1 MTENGESMEGTT
13 QEGRDLVGSLAKGL
27 RVIEALAAAPR
38 GLRLTEVAEA
48 SGLTRAG
55 ARRLLLTLVAEGY
68 ARQEGRQFLLTA
80 RLLSLARSWLGGST
94 LWTFAEPIMHEV
106 SQRLGESCSAA
117 VLEGD
122 DIVYVARVAG
132 RRIMSVSLTVGA
144 RLPAYCTSMGRVLL
158 SDLDDAELAR
168 FLEKAAIRA
177 NTPKTVT
184 DRHALARLVAEV
196 RRAGY
201 AIVDEELEL
210 GLRSIAVPVRGRT
223 GRIVAAINVSTQ
235 SARFS
240 CAEMREVILPL
251 LRAAAGKIEDFLA
264 VH

>member
-1 MTENGESMEGTT
+1 MTENRESMEAIAQG
-13 QEGRDLVGSLAKGL
+13 GRDLVGSLAKGL
-27 RVIEALAAAPR
+27 RVIEALAAAPG

-48 SGLTRAG
+48 SRLTRAG

-80 RLLSLARSWLGGST
+80 RLLSLARSWLGEST
-94 LWTFAEPIMHEV
+94 LWTFAEPIMREV
-106 SQRLGESCSAA
+106 SQTLGESCSAA
-117 VLEGD
+117 VLEGED
-122 DIVYVARVAG
+122 VVYVARVAG

-168 FLEKAAIRA
+168 FFRKASIRA

-184 DRHALARLVAEV
+184 DRHAIACLVAEV

-201 AIVDEELEL
+201 AVVDEELEL

-235 SARFS
+235 TARFS
-240 CAEMREVILPL
+240 CADLREIILPL

-264 VH
+264 VQ